1 MVAVLLCTE
10 TGDLVSCRRLT
21 RSGGQPQ
28 KQSKMSENC
37 NAANGGS
44 ATAADCTTPQNNN
57 AQQQQHSM
65 PLALVTS
72 SIREYLLQTLTSTPF
87 VTTSVQNINIVA
99 TYIGVPQK
107 SLLTNEEFVL
117 SSTAMIVT
125 LLGYYVLF
133 GKRHRRK
140 RKVLAEE
147 LRQAQRQVRISFYI

>member
-1 MVAVLLCTE
+1 
-10 TGDLVSCRRLT
+10 
-21 RSGGQPQ
+21 
-28 KQSKMSENC
+28 MSSC
-37 NAANGGS
+37 NAANG
-44 ATAADCTTPQNNN
+44 AAADCTPPQQNN
-57 AQQQQHSM
+57 AQQQQQHSM

-87 VTTSVQNINIVA
+87 VTTSVHNINIVA

-147 LRQAQRQVRISFYI
+147 LRQAQRQVRKKSFDC

>member
-1 MVAVLLCTE
+1 
-10 TGDLVSCRRLT
+10 
-21 RSGGQPQ
+21 
-28 KQSKMSENC
+28 MSESC
-37 NAANGGS
+37 NAAANNGG
-44 ATAADCTTPQNNN
+44 TECTYSTTTGT
-57 AQQQQHSM
+57 QQQQHSM
-65 PLALVTS
+65 PALLTS

-87 VTTSVQNINIVA
+87 VNTSVQKINIVA
-99 TYIGVPQK
+99 MYIGVPQK

-147 LRQAQRQVRISFYI
+147 LRQAQRQVSLVRFSMCA

>member
-1 MVAVLLCTE
+1 
-10 TGDLVSCRRLT
+10 
-21 RSGGQPQ
+21 
-28 KQSKMSENC
+28 
-37 NAANGGS
+37 
-44 ATAADCTTPQNNN
+44 
-57 AQQQQHSM
+57 M

-147 LRQAQRQVRISFYI
+147 LRQAQRQVRRKSFDM

>member
-1 MVAVLLCTE
+1 
-10 TGDLVSCRRLT
+10 
-21 RSGGQPQ
+21 
-28 KQSKMSENC
+28 MSENC

-44 ATAADCTTPQNNN
+44 TTAADCTTPVD

-87 VTTSVQNINIVA
+87 VTTSVQKINIVA
-99 TYIGVPQK
+99 TYIGVPHK

-147 LRQAQRQVRISFYI
+147 LRQAQRQVRKVFIYSNCIVCI

>member
-1 MVAVLLCTE
+1 
-10 TGDLVSCRRLT
+10 
-21 RSGGQPQ
+21 
-28 KQSKMSENC
+28 MSESC
-37 NAANGGS
+37 NDANGG
-44 ATAADCTTPQNNN
+44 ATAADCTTPQQNN
-57 AQQQQHSM
+57 AQQHSM

-147 LRQAQRQVRISFYI
+147 LRQAQRQVRRKSFDI